1 MANQIY
7 AIANAL
13 SKNLGYTGSNVID
26 ATSFTA
32 FATDTLSGSKD
43 AVYNAIYK
51 LIGATVVAIDEA
63 EESGRGI
70 TVNGMEY
77 GAILRKLSF
86 ITQDASASSEWDIAN
101 PENPY
106 TVAAKGGIVAKY
118 FEIAMPTFS
127 YTDAAY
133 DYQLREAFHGP
144 EELAGFVDGLYIRQT
159 NAYRRAKL
167 GLEDAA
173 IASLMGTITADTT
186 DANFSRRVRHLVTE
200 YNALYGTTLTSA
212 TAYDNADYIDYVRET
227 LITDRKNL
235 NKLTSLYNTVG
246 KSGSEVLIDRRTSEA
261 DLKLDVSLG
270 FSKKLG
276 RYYADA
282 YNEEFITLPS
292 FNEVVNWGI
301 ATDPA
306 AAKISL
312 DGGTTTTT
320 ISNILGLMYDRD
332 AVVCTM
338 DRTRFVSKYD
348 EWNER
353 NVFKLTANPR
363 YMVDPTENAIV
374 YLND

>member
-7 AIANAL
+7 SIANAL
-13 SKNLGYTGSNVID
+13 AKNLGYTGSNVID
-26 ATSFTA
+26 VKSFTA
-32 FATDTLSGSKD
+32 FATETLSGSKD

-63 EESGRGI
+63 EESARGI

-86 ITQDASASSEWDIAN
+86 ITQDASTSSEWDVAN

-106 TVAAKGGIVAKY
+106 QVQAKGGIVAKY
-118 FEIAMPTFS
+118 FEVAMPTFS

-144 EELAGFVDGLYIRQT
+144 EELVGFVDGLYIRQT

-173 IASLMGTITADTT
+173 IAALMGTITADST
-186 DANFSRRVRHLVTE
+186 DANHSRRVRHLVTE
-200 YNALYGTTLTSA
+200 YNGLYHASLTSD
-212 TAYDNADYIDYVRET
+212 TAYDNADYIDFVRET

-235 NKLTSLYNTVG
+235 DKLTSLYNTVG
-246 KSGSEVLIDRRTSEA
+246 ASGSEVLIDRRTKAE

-292 FNEVVNWGI
+292 FNEIVNWGI

-306 AAKISL
+306 TAKISL

>member
-1 MANQIY
+1 MSNQIY

-32 FATDTLSGSKD
+32 FASSTLSGSKD
-43 AVYNAIYK
+43 AVYKAIYK

-86 ITQDASASSEWDIAN
+86 ITQDASTSSEWDIEH

-106 TVAAKGGIVAKY
+106 EVEAKGGIVAKY

-133 DYQLREAFHGP
+133 DHQLREAFHGP

-173 IASLMGTITADTT
+173 IASLMGTITADST
-186 DANFSRRVRHLVTE
+186 DANYSRRVRHLVTE
-200 YNALYGTTLTSA
+200 YNTIYGTSLTSA

-246 KSGSEVLIDRRTSEA
+246 ATGSEVLIDRRTKAE

-306 AAKISL
+306 TAKISL
-312 DGGTTTTT
+312 DGGTTTTSIT
-320 ISNILGLMYDRD
+320 NILGLMYDRD
-332 AVVCTM
+332 AVVCTQ
-338 DRTRFVSKYD
+338 DRTRFGSTYD
-348 EWNER
+348 DWHER

-363 YMVDPTENAIV
+363 HMVDPKETAFV
-374 YLND
+374 YLTD

>member
-7 AIANAL
+7 AIVNAL
-13 SKNLGYTGSNVID
+13 AKNLGYTSSNVID
-26 ATSFTA
+26 VKSFTA
-32 FATDTLSGSKD
+32 FASNTLSGSKD

-51 LIGATVVAIDEA
+51 LIGTTVVAIDEA
-63 EESGRGI
+63 EESARGI

-86 ITQDASASSEWDIAN
+86 ITQDASTSSEWDIAN

-106 TVAAKGGIVAKY
+106 AVAAKGGIVAKY
-118 FEIAMPTFS
+118 FEVDMPTFS

-133 DYQLREAFHGP
+133 DVQLREAFHGP

-173 IASLMGTITADTT
+173 IAALMGTITTDNT
-186 DANFSRRVRHLVTE
+186 DANYSRRVRHLVTE
-200 YNALYGTTLTSA
+200 YNDLYGTSLTSA
-212 TAYDNADYIDYVRET
+212 TAYDNADYIDFVREA

-235 NKLTSLYNTVG
+235 DKLTSLYNTVG
-246 KSGSEVLIDRRTSEA
+246 ASGSEVLIDRRTKAE

-292 FNEVVNWGI
+292 FNEIVNWGI

-306 AAKISL
+306 TAKISL

>member
-7 AIANAL
+7 AIVNAL
-13 SKNLGYTGSNVID
+13 AKNLGYTSSDVID
-26 ATSFTA
+26 VKSFTA
-32 FATDTLSGSKD
+32 FASNTLSGSKD

-51 LIGATVVAIDEA
+51 LIGTTVVAIDEA
-63 EESGRGI
+63 EESARGI

-86 ITQDASASSEWDIAN
+86 ITQDASTSSEWDIAN

-106 TVAAKGGIVAKY
+106 QVQAKGGIVAKY
-118 FEIAMPTFS
+118 FEVAMPTFS

-173 IASLMGTITADTT
+173 IAALMGTITTDNT
-186 DANFSRRVRHLVTE
+186 DANYSRRVRHLVTE
-200 YNALYGTTLTSA
+200 YNALYGTSLTSA
-212 TAYDNADYIDYVRET
+212 TAYDNADYIDFVREA

-235 NKLTSLYNTVG
+235 DKLTSLYNTVG
-246 KSGSEVLIDRRTSEA
+246 ATGSEVLIDRRTKAE

-292 FNEVVNWGI
+292 FNEIVNWGI

-306 AAKISL
+306 TAKISL

>member
-13 SKNLGYTGSNVID
+13 AKNLGYTGSNVID
-26 ATSFTA
+26 VKSFTA
-32 FATDTLSGSKD
+32 FASDTLSGSKD
-43 AVYNAIYK
+43 AVYNDIYK

-63 EESGRGI
+63 EESARGI

-86 ITQDASASSEWDIAN
+86 ITQDASTSSEWDIAN

-106 TVAAKGGIVAKY
+106 QVQAKGGVVAKY
-118 FEIAMPTFS
+118 FEVAMPTFS

-133 DYQLREAFHGP
+133 DYQLLEAFHGP

-173 IASLMGTITADTT
+173 IAALMGTITADST
-186 DANFSRRVRHLVTE
+186 DANYSRRVRHLVSE
-200 YNALYGTTLTSA
+200 YNHLYGTSLTSD
-212 TAYDNADYIDYVRET
+212 TAYDDADYIDFVRET

-235 NKLTSLYNTVG
+235 DKLTSLYNTVG
-246 KSGSEVLIDRRTSEA
+246 ATGSEVLIDRRTKAE

-282 YNEEFITLPS
+282 YNKEFITLPS

-306 AAKISL
+306 TAKISL